1 MNKIDKWIYDAL
13 KFFSDRTLN
22 EVLEIKR
29 NNLKKYHKKVPKG
42 IEDSLHKEGYIS
54 FIKYKDGRDE
64 DSAITTKGLEQLRI
78 LENIKIKE
86 TSKKISLN
94 LSYDRVSEDSFY
106 QQG

>member
-64 DSAITTKGLEQLRI
+64 DSAITTKGLEQL
-78 LENIKIKE
+78 
-86 TSKKISLN
+86 TISLFA
-94 LSYDRVSEDSFY
+94 LAQSFGLISLLISSF
-106 QQG
+106 QN